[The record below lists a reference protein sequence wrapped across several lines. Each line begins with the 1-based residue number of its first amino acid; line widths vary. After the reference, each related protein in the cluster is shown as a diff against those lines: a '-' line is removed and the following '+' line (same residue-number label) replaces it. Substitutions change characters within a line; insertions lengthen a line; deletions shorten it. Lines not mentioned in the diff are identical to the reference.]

1 MPTEFDFELAR
12 RQEAA
17 KKERAKLEKRSM
29 LAIRLSPEL
38 HGRLIARAHEE
49 RISLNS
55 FCIAVLQ
62 EAAPVPAPRVVSPS

>member
-1 MPTEFDFELAR
+1 MPTDFDFELMR
-12 RQEAA
+12 RQEA
-17 KKERAKLEKRSM
+17 ERKRPRLEKRSM

-49 RISLNS
+49 RLSLNS

-62 EAAPVPAPRVVSPS
+62 EAAPVPALRVASPS